1 MELEQNHANP
11 DSTGFLAGDLVQ
23 STAIGL
29 RGFEYNSFGK
39 LGILVEIITNRDAA
53 KVWWFGTERPSTVL
67 FSNFRL
73 LSRTSKQES

>member
-1 MELEQNHANP
+1 METEQTHTLP
-11 DSTGFLAGDLVQ
+11 DFVAGDLVQ

-53 KVWWFGTERPSTVL
+53 KVWWFGNEKPSTVL
-67 FSNFRL
+67 FCNFKL
-73 LSRTSKQES
+73 LSRTNKQEA

>member
-1 MELEQNHANP
+1 MEPEHIHTNS
-11 DSTGFLAGDLVQ
+11 DFIAGDLVE

-39 LGILVEIITNRDAA
+39 LGILVEIIGSRDAA
-53 KVWWFGTERPSTVL
+53 KVWWFGTEKPATVL

-73 LSRTSKQES
+73 LSRTNKQEI